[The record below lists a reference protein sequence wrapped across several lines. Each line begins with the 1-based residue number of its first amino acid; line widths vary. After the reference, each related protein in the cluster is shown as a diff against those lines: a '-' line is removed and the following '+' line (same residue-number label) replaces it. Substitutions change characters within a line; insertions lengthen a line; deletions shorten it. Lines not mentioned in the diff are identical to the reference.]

1 MGSQCKPQFHLTCTV
16 ACTAL
21 SSCPRPWCPGRL
33 RSPGVRSG
41 WAPARAA
48 VWGWGAGRSQDTAAF
63 WRHYGKKSW
72 QRGAEHKPGFRSA
85 LLNYHVSRA
94 GASPAVLHCSRAI
107 AAGCMDGRNVSW
119 GTAAFCPSAAQPWL
133 FGERTTAGPA
143 ARRNRL
149 PGTKPSVLEGP
160 RCKALLHLESSGSL
174 IVLLNING
182 LVIS

>member
-1 MGSQCKPQFHLTCTV
+1 MQTPVPPYLHCCLHCPFLVPSPV
-16 ACTAL
+16 APGQA
-21 SSCPRPWCPGRL
+21 PVPWGQVWLGTSRCC
-33 RSPGVRSG
+33 GVG
-41 WAPARAA
+41 LG
-48 VWGWGAGRSQDTAAF
+48 VQAGSQDTAAF

-72 QRGAEHKPGFRSA
+72 QRGAEHMPGFRSA
-85 LLNYHVSRA
+85 LLNHRVSRA

-133 FGERTTAGPA
+133 FGERTTAVPA
-143 ARRNRL
+143 AHRNRL